1 MGVIVFILPETP
13 TQLAVGV
20 VMSLFSI
27 VLYAKYQPYVEED
40 DDLLQLFCQLAIFF
54 SFLGAML
61 LIFKDT
67 EVEGF
72 NLATSTTFPLIIV
85 GCNVVPM
92 LAGLFLVLRVGV
104 WPIVQMAWLM
114 MRQKKALGA
123 QAMAD
128 AAIEVVDDFV
138 YMGSAPGGGGQPGG
152 GGGGG
157 GGGLTGKG
165 GLPAGARFRMGADQ
179 PNPLLAHAPD
189 IAARGAAKSRAAARS
204 VAGGPMPP
212 PPADALPPP
221 MPRADSR
228 PRLPTKPSWKKG
240 KRRSQSAA
248 LARERAEA
256 KRDAAWAE
264 AEAEAEQQQQQQ
276 QQQQQP
282 EVAAAAAPQ
291 GVKAKLQQQRAAAA
305 VAKQA
310 AAMRKDSTRR
320 QSATASEA
328 AQGATRRVSATD
340 LLGKMKGGGGG
351 SLLDAARQFS
361 SRALDA
367 SAADGGGGAPA
378 FAAGAAV
385 SLAGLRSAPQ
395 LNGTAGTVQSGPV
408 PGTGRFQ
415 VLCAHDGR
423 VRALKPDNLASG
435 APAAVAGGGAGAAAQ
450 EAEEITTER
459 VARVREAIKK
469 QMTEKQLGL
478 PPQEAPQS
486 ERL

>member
-1 MGVIVFILPETP
+1 VVELARKVLLVGVIVFILPETP

-20 VMSLFSI
+20 VMSLLSI

-128 AAIEVVDDFV
+128 AEIEVVDDFV
-138 YMGSAPGGGGQPGG
+138 YMGSAPGGGG
-152 GGGGG
+152 
-157 GGGLTGKG
+157 LAGKG
-165 GLPAGARFRMGADQ
+165 GLPAGASFRMGADQ

-212 PPADALPPP
+212 PPADAPPPP
-221 MPRADSR
+221 M

-256 KRDAAWAE
+256 KRDAAGAE
-264 AEAEAEQQQQQQ
+264 AEAEAEQR
-276 QQQQQP
+276 QQP
-282 EVAAAAAPQ
+282 EAAAAAAAQ

-310 AAMRKDSTRR
+310 AAMRQDSTRR

-328 AQGATRRVSATD
+328 AQGATRRMSATD
-340 LLGKMKGGGGG
+340 LLGKMKSGGGG

-367 SAADGGGGAPA
+367 SAGGHGAAPA

-385 SLAGLRSAPQ
+385 SLTGLRSAPQ

-435 APAAVAGGGAGAAAQ
+435 AAAAVGGGGGAGAQ
-450 EAEEITTER
+450 EAEEGTAER
-459 VARVREAIKK
+459 VSRVRAAIKK